1 MSAPAAAQ
9 AASPSAL
16 PSAAQACA
24 RPCPVCA
31 STQAQALQSL
41 SLPQPSGSPLPS
53 GYRLMACAACD
64 FVFAETPAPQSA
76 YDLYYQR
83 CAKYGG
89 PTGTGAGLHS
99 ADQARLDQM
108 ADRLLAWL
116 PQPQGRVLDL
126 GCGAGGLLS
135 ALQARGLQ
143 QVEGLDPDPSAV
155 QAARARGLL
164 LREGLIHEAA
174 SRCAGERYDLIV
186 LSHVAEHL
194 RDLHSL
200 PALAS
205 LLTPEGRLYIEV
217 PHPAGY
223 ACGERPPYYYFDSE
237 HINHFSAQALA
248 RLLAPAGLQLL
259 SAEAVQLPLAGG
271 SHYPA
276 LAVVAGFGGDP
287 HAGAALSP
295 QPATVQAVQRYL
307 VDCAQGARREPQ
319 PPLPPQGP
327 VLAWGAGSWAQRL
340 LGQGQL
346 PRDRLVAFLDK
357 DPNKQGLQLDGLP
370 ILAPAVGLQQ
380 HPQAAILVCVAIDPQ
395 QITDDLDA
403 LAPGARQRLHF
414 LSNPT

>member
-1 MSAPAAAQ
+1 MST
-9 AASPSAL
+9 L
-16 PSAAQACA
+16 DSAATSTGPGTPCV

-31 STQAQALQSL
+31 SIGAQALKTL

-53 GYRLMACAACD
+53 GYRLMACLACD
-64 FVFAETPAPQSA
+64 LVFAETPAPQSA

-89 PTGTGAGLHS
+89 PTGTGAGLQS
-99 ADQARLDQM
+99 ADQTRLEQL
-108 ADRLLAWL
+108 ADRLLSCL
-116 PQPQGRVLDL
+116 PRPQARVLDL
-126 GCGAGGLLS
+126 GCGAGGLL
-135 ALQARGLQ
+135 AVLQARGLP

-155 QAARARGLL
+155 QAAQARGL
-164 LREGLIHEAA
+164 RMHQGLIHEAA
-174 SRCAGERYDLIV
+174 ARCAGERYDLIV

-194 RDLHSL
+194 RDLQGL
-200 PALAS
+200 PDLAR

-248 RLLAPAGLQLL
+248 RLLAPAGLQLH
-259 SAEAVQLPLAGG
+259 SAEAVSLTLADGG
-271 SHYPA
+271 HYPA
-276 LAVVAGFGGDP
+276 LAVVAGR
-287 HAGAALSP
+287 GAAPALPP
-295 QPATVQAVQRYL
+295 QPSTVQAVQRYL
-307 VDCAQGARREPQ
+307 ADCARGAPLVPQ
-319 PPLPPQGP
+319 PPLPAQGP

-346 PRDRLVAFLDK
+346 PRDRLVAFLDN

-370 ILAPAVGLQQ
+370 IVPPALGLQQ

-395 QITDDLDA
+395 QIATALDA
-403 LAPGARQRLHF
+403 LDPGARQRLHF
-414 LSNPT
+414 LSDPL

>member
-1 MSAPAAAQ
+1 MSAPAQ
-9 AASPSAL
+9 ASGQSSTTHEAR
-16 PSAAQACA
+16 ACA

-41 SLPQPSGSPLPS
+41 SLPQPSGSPLPN
-53 GYRLMACAACD
+53 GYRLMACVACD
-64 FVFAETPAPQSA
+64 LVFAETPAPQSA

-155 QAARARGLL
+155 QAARARGLR

-174 SRCAGERYDLIV
+174 ARCAGEHYDLIV

-259 SAEAVQLPLAGG
+259 SAEAVTLPLPGG
-271 SHYPA
+271 GQYPA
-276 LAVVAGFGGDP
+276 LAVVAGRGN
-287 HAGAALSP
+287 ASALPP
-295 QPATVQAVQRYL
+295 QPSTVQAVQRYL
-307 VDCAQGARREPQ
+307 VDCAQGARREPL

-395 QITDDLDA
+395 QIADDLDA

-414 LSNPT
+414 LSDPL

>member
-1 MSAPAAAQ
+1 MSPADQPAREPHPRPEAPDA
-9 AASPSAL
+9 
-16 PSAAQACA
+16 A

-31 STQAQALQSL
+31 QPGALALKTL
-41 SLPQPSGSPLPS
+41 SLPQPSGSPLPA
-53 GYRLMACAACD
+53 GYRLMACTACD
-64 FVFAETPAPQSA
+64 LVFADTPAPQSA
-76 YDLYYQR
+76 YDLYYQH

-108 ADRLLAWL
+108 ADRLLAWR
-116 PQPQGRVLDL
+116 PQPQARVLDL

-135 ALQARGLQ
+135 ALMARGLQ

-155 QAARARGLL
+155 QAARARGLR
-164 LREGLIHEAA
+164 LREGLIHEATTH
-174 SRCAGERYDLIV
+174 CAGERYDLIV

-200 PALAS
+200 PALAR
-205 LLTPEGRLYIEV
+205 LLAPQGRLYIEV
-217 PHPAGY
+217 PHPGGY

-259 SAEAVQLPLAGG
+259 STEAVQLPLAGG

-276 LAVVAGFGGDP
+276 LAVVAGFGDDP
-287 HAGAALSP
+287 RAGAALSP
-295 QPATVQAVQRYL
+295 QPATVASVQRYL
-307 VDCAQGARREPQ
+307 ADCARGARLVPQ
-319 PPLPPQGP
+319 PPLPPTGP

-340 LGQGQL
+340 LGQDQL
-346 PRDRLVAFLDK
+346 PRERLRAFLDK
-357 DPNKQGLQLDGLP
+357 DPNKQGLQLGGLP
-370 ILAPAVGLQQ
+370 ILPPEQGLRD
-380 HPQAAILVCVAIDPQ
+380 HPGAAILVCVAIDPQ
-395 QITDDLDA
+395 QVAADLDA

-414 LSNPT
+414 LSDPT